1 MVEARNASVLCAV
14 SKHKTLQA
22 FNSKKPQ
29 LAEDIFVAP
38 NSSMIGDV
46 SLGKSSSVWYGA
58 VLRGMHTHIIQTDCA
73 NRLPYSNDVKS
84 DAVPHDCC
92 GGA

>member
-1 MVEARNASVLCAV
+1 MTTRNITCTFGLAV
-14 SKHKTLQA
+14 SKHQTLQA

-58 VLRGMHTHIIQTDCA
+58 VLRGMHTVSQLLLDQAVLLWQCA
-73 NRLPYSNDVKS
+73 KLML
-84 DAVPHDCC
+84 
-92 GGA
+92 